1 MDLYK
6 LLGILKTKREKGKLT
21 REWLDN
27 YVVIDIE
34 TTGLTPLYDEII
46 EFAAIKIEND
56 SIVDSYSTLIKPS
69 QPISSFITSL
79 TGITNEL
86 VENAPKIEN
95 VIDNIISFIA
105 DKTIVG
111 HNVSFDINFL
121 YDNIYE
127 INK

>member
-79 TGITNEL
+79 TGITNW
-86 VENAPKIEN
+86 
-95 VIDNIISFIA
+95 
-105 DKTIVG
+105 
-111 HNVSFDINFL
+111 
-121 YDNIYE
+121 
-127 INK
+127 